1 MLIIGALWLLPYLLI
16 IAGLINTAL
25 KIRSPLAKVPG
36 PWYTNFTSLV
46 LKYKE
51 FTHGRRLY
59 IHDLHQRYGPVV
71 RLSPDEVSFATVDA
85 IKEIYMS
92 GGSGYDK
99 TPFYSLFTQFNTRTL
114 FSTLIRGDHSYMKRY
129 LADRYANSNVMKPD
143 ILSGISEHAK
153 DFLNQCTK
161 ACITQGYADIYVYLH
176 CFALDGVTHQLFHPR
191 GTHANRDEKDYRLM
205 KELSYHD
212 SLKSNV
218 ALYYMPWASDII
230 HYFNPPKP
238 APLSNEYV
246 LGASATP
253 NPSPFS
259 LLSKLQAQA
268 KATNMPSYAVPAECK
283 DHLAA
288 GVDTTGDGLCFLMHH
303 LSLPNPESQRVQSL
317 LRKELIENP
326 ATPFDQLP
334 YLDAVIKE
342 GLRCFPPIPMS
353 FPRHVPQEGS
363 VIEGFFMPGGTIV
376 SCQPY
381 TIHKDPNVFPE
392 PLQFR
397 PERWLNDDDDAQAVA
412 ERNRWFFAF
421 GVGGRGCLGRHLAIA
436 EMKILLREVY
446 SKYRTTVSSRMDSD
460 MEMEDQIIASRP
472 KGQCCKI
479 VFEKI

>member
-1 MLIIGALWLLPYLLI
+1 MLIVGALWLLPYLLI
-16 IAGLINTAL
+16 VAGLVTAAF

-36 PWYTNFTSLV
+36 PWYTIFTSVV

-59 IHDLHQRYGPVV
+59 IHELHQRYGPVV

-129 LADRYANSNVMKPD
+129 LADRYANSNIMKPD
-143 ILSGISEHAK
+143 ILLGISEHVK
-153 DFLNQCTK
+153 DFLVQCTK
-161 ACITQGYADIYVYLH
+161 ACSSQGYADIYIFLH
-176 CFALDGVTHQLFHPR
+176 CFALDGVTHQLFHPY
-191 GTHANRDEKDYRLM
+191 GTHANRDEKDYQLM

-218 ALYYMPWASDII
+218 ALYYLPWASDII

-246 LGASATP
+246 LSASSAS

-259 LLSKLQAQA
+259 LLSKLQVQA

-288 GVDTTGDGLCFLMHH
+288 GVDTTGDGLCFLMHY
-303 LSLPNPESQRVQSL
+303 LSLPNPESQNVQSL
-317 LRKELIENP
+317 LHKELVENP
-326 ATPFDQLP
+326 STPFDQLP
-334 YLDAVIKE
+334 YLDAIVKE

-353 FPRHVPQEGS
+353 FPRYVPQEGS
-363 VIEGFFMPGGTIV
+363 MIEGYFMPGGTIV

-381 TIHKDPNVFPE
+381 TIHKEPSVFPQ

-397 PERWLNDDDDAQAVA
+397 PERWLDEDAQAVA

-446 SKYRTTVSSRMDSD
+446 SQYRTTVSPQMNSD
-460 MEMEDQIIASRP
+460 MDMEDQIIASRP
-472 KGQCCKI
+472 KGQCCKV